1 MFATDNELNGAYWD
15 LQAGKTID
23 TDVLIRIIRQANKD
37 RQANKRLIGFMMLMI
52 RSGSSWSDK
61 IRKLLREV
69 LFDGANDEVIA
80 AALTLLAS
88 YKHTTVQDAL
98 SELQRHAIIKRDT

>member
-15 LQAGKTID
+15 LQAGKTVD

-37 RQANKRLIGFMMLMI
+37 RQANKRLVGFMMLML

-80 AALTLLAS
+80 AAMTLLTR
-88 YKHTTVQDAL
+88 YKDIRTQEAL
-98 SELQRHAIIKRDT
+98 SELLSHDIAKP